1 MPMIGTNYPIWFYI
15 IGLWSLIWK
24 GIALWR
30 TAHNEQ
36 KIWFVA
42 LLVIN
47 TFGILELVYL
57 FKFAKKPLTIGEI
70 KSWKKFLR
78 RPQK

>member
-1 MPMIGTNYPIWFYI
+1 MPMLGTSYPIWFYI

-24 GIALWR
+24 GLALWR
-30 TAHNEQ
+30 SAHNEQ
-36 KIWFVA
+36 KIWFVV

-57 FKFAKKPLTIGEI
+57 FKFARKPLTIDEI
-70 KSWKKFLR
+70 KSWKKLLK

>member
-1 MPMIGTNYPIWFYI
+1 MPMIGANYPIWFYI

-30 TAHNEQ
+30 AAHNEQ

-47 TFGILELVYL
+47 TFGILELIYL
-57 FKFAKKPLTIGEI
+57 FKFAKKPLTIAEI
-70 KSWKKFLR
+70 KSWKKFVT

>member
-1 MPMIGTNYPIWFYI
+1 MIGINYPIWFYI

-36 KIWFVA
+36 KIWFVV

-57 FKFAKKPLTIGEI
+57 FKFAKNPLTIGEI
-70 KSWKKFLR
+70 KSWKKLLR

>member
-1 MPMIGTNYPIWFYI
+1 MPSVNYPVWFYI

-24 GIALWR
+24 GLALWR
-30 TAHNEQ
+30 TAKNGQ
-36 KIWFVA
+36 TIWFVV

-57 FKFAKKPLTIGEI
+57 FKFAKKPLTLEEI
-70 KSWKKFLR
+70 KSWRSLLNRGNK
-78 RPQK
+78 